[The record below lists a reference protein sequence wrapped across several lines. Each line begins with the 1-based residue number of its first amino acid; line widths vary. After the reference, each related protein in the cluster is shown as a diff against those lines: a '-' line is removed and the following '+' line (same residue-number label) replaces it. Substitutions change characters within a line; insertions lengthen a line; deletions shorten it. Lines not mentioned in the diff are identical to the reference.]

1 MKKLL
6 LISFTFFI
14 ASCSSI
20 KITYDY
26 DKQADF
32 SQYNTYNFDKE
43 TLELAINELNRG
55 RLLAAIDNEMTKKG
69 FTKSDNPDVM
79 VHVVAKVETQM
90 QATANTTGSGMG
102 YGYGRWGGYG
112 YGGGFSTTT
121 IDYNEYHDGTLFISL
136 IDSSS
141 EKIFWQGVA
150 TKTLDENASAE
161 KKEKNINYA
170 MEQVFNNFPPGK

>member
-6 LISFTFFI
+6 LISCTFFI

-69 FTKSDNPDVM
+69 FTKSDNPDAI
-79 VHVVAKVETQM
+79 VHVIAKVEKQM
-90 QATANTTGSGMG
+90 QATANTTGGGM
-102 YGYGRWGGYG
+102 GYGRWGGYG

-121 IDYNEYHDGTLFISL
+121 INYDEYHDGTLFISL
-136 IDSSS
+136 IDGSS
-141 EKIFWQGVA
+141 EKIIWQGVA
-150 TKTLDENASAE
+150 TKTLDESASVE

-170 MEQVFNNFPPGK
+170 MEQVFSKYPPGK